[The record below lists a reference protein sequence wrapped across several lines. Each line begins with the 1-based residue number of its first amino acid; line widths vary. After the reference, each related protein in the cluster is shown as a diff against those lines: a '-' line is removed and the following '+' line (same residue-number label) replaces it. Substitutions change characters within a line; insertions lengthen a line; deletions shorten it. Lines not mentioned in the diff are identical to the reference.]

1 MLASY
6 TEPVSIIMEMSA
18 GQRRKR
24 KLPVEEYVVM
34 KRIAM
39 LVSLVAALV
48 LSQTAAADNRSHRRG
63 YDNFGSNF
71 RYNSY
76 SRNDYRNHNRY
87 SRSYYSRNYRSY
99 NPYHYNSRRGS
110 SIHISYGNRYSR
122 RHDHDAGYFVGG
134 LVLGS
139 LLSAPRYSPPVERVV
154 YRSAPVVTQREVVV
168 VNNPVSSA
176 APTSG
181 APVASGRRLLR
192 DLEGNCFERII
203 DAEGNE
209 IRVQLEAEECRF

>member
-1 MLASY
+1 
-6 TEPVSIIMEMSA
+6 
-18 GQRRKR
+18 
-24 KLPVEEYVVM
+24 M

-39 LVSLVAALV
+39 LFSLIAALV
-48 LSQTAAADNRSHRRG
+48 LSQAAAADNRSHRRG
-63 YDNFGSNF
+63 YDDFGSSF
-71 RYNSY
+71 RHNSY
-76 SRNDYRNHNRY
+76 SRNHYRNDYRSSYRHHSRY
-87 SRSYYSRNYRSY
+87 SRSYYSRNSGFRGY
-99 NPYHYNSRRGS
+99 NPYHYDSRRGS

-168 VNNPVSSA
+168 VTNPVVHNTVNSSA
-176 APTSG
+176 RGSS
-181 APVASGRRLLR
+181 PVASGRRLLR

-209 IRVQLEAEECRF
+209 IRVQLDAEECRF